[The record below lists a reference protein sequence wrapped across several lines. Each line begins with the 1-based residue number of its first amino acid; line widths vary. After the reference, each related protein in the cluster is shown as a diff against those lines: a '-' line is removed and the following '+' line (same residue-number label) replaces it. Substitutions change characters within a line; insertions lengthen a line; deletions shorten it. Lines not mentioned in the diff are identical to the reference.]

1 MFHEMSPQKN
11 AWLDWVSGNLC
22 TFATWNNVNEKMKKT
37 IIFIAAFL
45 LVVGLISCKKEK
57 CQYYNDIMT
66 YYDQSE
72 EAWQLR
78 YEQGSIDTAQ
88 LHSQLYKIN
97 MERANLQKQ
106 YKDCV
111 EK

>member
-1 MFHEMSPQKN
+1 
-11 AWLDWVSGNLC
+11 
-22 TFATWNNVNEKMKKT
+22 MKKT
-37 IIFIAAFL
+37 IIFLISVL
-45 LVVGLISCKKEK
+45 LVVGLFSCKKER
-57 CQYYNDIMT
+57 CQYYNDIMK

-72 EAWQLR
+72 VAWNLR
-78 YEQGSIDTAQ
+78 CEQGSIDTAQ

>member
-1 MFHEMSPQKN
+1 
-11 AWLDWVSGNLC
+11 
-22 TFATWNNVNEKMKKT
+22 
-37 IIFIAAFL
+37 
-45 LVVGLISCKKEK
+45 
-57 CQYYNDIMT
+57 MT
-66 YYDQSE
+66 YYEQSE

-88 LHSQLYKIN
+88 LNSQLYKIN
-97 MERANLQKQ
+97 MERVNLQKQ

>member
-1 MFHEMSPQKN
+1 
-11 AWLDWVSGNLC
+11 
-22 TFATWNNVNEKMKKT
+22 MKKL
-37 IIFIAAFL
+37 IIFFAVFFMLII
-45 LVVGLISCKKEK
+45 GLNSCKKEK

-66 YYDQSE
+66 YYEQSE

-88 LHSQLYKIN
+88 LNSQLYKIN